1 MARLVIAS
9 NRLILPSATDA
20 RAGGLGVAMREAL
33 RERGGIWFGWSG
45 EIVEKPADT
54 PRLSTRGR
62 VTYAAIDLSPE
73 EHRLYYLGHA
83 NGTLWP
89 LFHFRLGLMEYRRDA
104 ARVYAEVNRRL
115 AKVLAS
121 LIQPEDLVW
130 VHDYHLIPLC
140 QELRKLGVA
149 NRVGFFLHTPFPP
162 AEVLIALPRNESLVE
177 SLCAYDLVGFQTEDG
192 VRAFLGCVTE
202 LARGVDLGGGEISAF
217 GRRSRVAAFPVGIDT
232 EGFAALAQHASESP
246 ETRRLEESLAGR
258 MLIFGVDRLDY
269 SKGIPQRF
277 EAIDAL
283 LSDWPEHL
291 LKFSYL
297 QITPYSRGEVAQYR
311 ALRRQIEQLAGQ
323 INGRYAEFDWT
334 PIRYVNRSFS
344 RQTLAGFHRRA
355 RIGFVTPLRDG
366 MNLVAKE
373 FVAAQDP
380 EDPGVL
386 VLSRFAG
393 AAHELATALLVNP
406 IDVDEMAAALRRG
419 LAMARD
425 ERVERWRAMME
436 VLRRNTVATW
446 SSGFLGA
453 LAATPPPGPSSS
465 RRREPGP
472 EPEGSSSPSRSGES
486 GPADGLLIRF

>member
-33 RERGGIWFGWSG
+33 RERGGVWFGWSG
-45 EIVEKPADT
+45 ETVERPSDT
-54 PRLSTRGR
+54 PRITTRGR
-62 VTYAAIDLSPE
+62 VTYAAIDLSPD

-104 ARVYAEVNRRL
+104 ARAYFEVNRRF

-121 LIQPEDLVW
+121 LIQPDDLVW

-140 QELRKLGVA
+140 QELRRLGIN

-162 AEVLIALPRNESLVE
+162 AEVLIALPRNEALVE
-177 SLCAYDLVGFQTEDG
+177 ALCAYDLVGFQTEDG

-202 LARGVDLGGGEISAF
+202 LAHGIDLGNGELTAF
-217 GRRSRVAAFPVGIDT
+217 GRRARVAAFPVGIDT
-232 EGFAALAQHASESP
+232 PGFVAQAEHASNSP
-246 ETRRLEESLAGR
+246 ETRRLDESLSGR
-258 MLIFGVDRLDY
+258 LLIFGVDRLDY

-283 LSDWPEHL
+283 LSDWPEHRA
-291 LKFSYL
+291 KFSYL

-355 RIGFVTPLRDG
+355 RIGVVTPLRDG

-373 FVAAQDP
+373 FVAAQNP
-380 EDPGVL
+380 EEPGVL
-386 VLSRFAG
+386 ILSRFAG
-393 AAHELATALLVNP
+393 AAHELRAALLVNP
-406 IDVDEMAAALRRG
+406 IDVDEMAAALKRG
-419 LAMARD
+419 LAMGRE
-425 ERVERWRAMME
+425 ERVERWRSMMD
-436 VLRRNTVATW
+436 VISRNTVATW
-446 SSGFLGA
+446 SAGFLTALGA
-453 LAATPPPGPSSS
+453 APRSAAYGPHRGGSGPGGGSAQSA
-465 RRREPGP
+465 
-472 EPEGSSSPSRSGES
+472 EG

>member
-9 NRLILPSATDA
+9 NRLILPSASDA
-20 RAGGLGVAMREAL
+20 RAGGLAVAMREAL

-45 EIVEKPADT
+45 ETEEQPEDA
-54 PRLSTRGR
+54 PRITRRGR
-62 VTYAAIDLSPE
+62 VTYAAVDLTPE

-104 ARVYAEVNRRL
+104 ARVYLEVNRRFAKML
-115 AKVLAS
+115 AA
-121 LIQPEDLVW
+121 LIQPDDLVW
-130 VHDYHLIPLC
+130 IHDYHLIPLC
-140 QELRKLGVA
+140 QELRRLGVA

-162 AEVLIALPRNESLVE
+162 AEVLIALPRNEALVE
-177 SLCAYDLVGFQTEDG
+177 ALCAYDLVGFQTEDG

-202 LARGVDLGGGEISAF
+202 LAHGIDLGNGEVTAF
-217 GRRSRVAAFPVGIDT
+217 GRHARAAAFPVGIDT
-232 EGFAALAQHASESP
+232 AGFAAQAEHASDSP
-246 ETRRLEESLAGR
+246 ETRRLNESLGGR

-283 LSDWPEHL
+283 LSDWPEHRA
-291 LKFSYL
+291 KFSYL

-311 ALRRQIEQLAGQ
+311 TLRRQIEQLAGE

-355 RIGFVTPLRDG
+355 RIGLVTPLRDG

-373 FVAAQDP
+373 FVAAQNP
-380 EDPGVL
+380 ADPGVL
-386 VLSRFAG
+386 ILSRFAG
-393 AAHELATALLVNP
+393 AAHELRAALLVNP
-406 IDVDEMAAALRRG
+406 IDADEMAAALRRG
-419 LAMARD
+419 LDM
-425 ERVERWRAMME
+425 EREERSERWRSMME
-436 VLRRNTVATW
+436 VLMRNTVSTW
-446 SSGFLGA
+446 SSGFLAA
-453 LAATPPPGPSSS
+453 LAATPRPAGY
-465 RRREPGP
+465 
-472 EPEGSSSPSRSGES
+472 SPSRSGPGSGSAQSAEG
-486 GPADGLLIRF
+486 GPADGLLIKF

>member
-33 RERGGIWFGWSG
+33 RERSGIWFGWSG
-45 EIVEKPADT
+45 EVVEKPADT
-54 PRLSTRGR
+54 PRLSTRGK
-62 VTYAAIDLSPE
+62 VTYAAVDLSPA
-73 EHRLYYLGHA
+73 EHKLYYLGHA

-104 ARVYAEVNRRL
+104 ARVYADVNRRF
-115 AKVLAS
+115 AKILAS
-121 LIQPEDLVW
+121 LIEPDDLVW

-140 QELRKLGVA
+140 QELRKLGVT

-162 AEVLIALPRNESLVE
+162 AEVLIALPRNESMVE
-177 SLCAYDLVGFQTEDG
+177 ALCAYDLVGFQTEDG

-202 LARGVDLGGGEISAF
+202 LAAGIDLGGGELTAF
-217 GRRSRVAAFPVGIDT
+217 GRRSRAAAFPVGIDT
-232 EGFAALAQHASESP
+232 DGFATLAAHASQSP
-246 ETRRLEESLAGR
+246 ETHRLEESLGGR

-277 EAIDAL
+277 DAIDAL
-283 LSDWPEHL
+283 LSDWPEHR

-311 ALRRQIEQLAGQ
+311 ALRRQIEQLAGE

-355 RIGFVTPLRDG
+355 RIGLVTPLRDG

-373 FVAAQDP
+373 FVAAQNP

-393 AAHELATALLVNP
+393 AAHELRSALLVNP
-406 IDVDEMAAALRRG
+406 IDVDEMAAAMRRG
-419 LAMARD
+419 LAMERD
-425 ERVERWRAMME
+425 ERVDRWRAMME

-446 SSGFLGA
+446 AAGFLA
-453 LAATPPPGPSSS
+453 MLAAAPRSAAHPP
-465 RRREPGP
+465 RRNDPEPG
-472 EPEGSSSPSRSGES
+472 ESSAQSSSGES